1 VTLAA
6 PAILTEGLGRD
17 YGSVRALA
25 ALDLEVPPG
34 ALMGLL
40 GPSGAGKT
48 TAMLLLAT
56 LLAPSRGRAR
66 IFEHDVVRERHA
78 VRRRLGLVFQETSV
92 DGLLTVEE
100 NLRFAG
106 RLAGLS
112 GARLRTAVA
121 EAMKRA
127 GLEPRAG
134 QPARQLSGGWRR
146 LADIARATLH
156 RPALLIL
163 DEPTVGLDPEH
174 RELIWR
180 ILADERRERGTTVLF
195 STHYLAEAEPADRV
209 VLLSHGGAVAND
221 TPRALRHAVG
231 AEVAEIEGP
240 GAERLVRALKG
251 LGTVR
256 TVLRTERGYRVGV
269 AKEREA
275 VVDLAARAPGIER
288 LALRP
293 ATLEDAYFA
302 RTRSADT

>member
-1 VTLAA
+1 VSADA
-6 PAILTEGLGRD
+6 PAILTDGLGRD
-17 YGSVRALA
+17 YDGVRALD
-25 ALDLEVPPG
+25 ALSLDVPSG
-34 ALMGLL
+34 ALVGLL
-40 GPSGAGKT
+40 GPNGAGKT

-56 LLAPSRGRAR
+56 LLAPTRGGAR
-66 IFEHDVVRERHA
+66 IFGHDVGRERRA

-106 RLAGLS
+106 RLAGL
-112 GARLRTAVA
+112 GGRELRAGVSA
-121 EAMKRA
+121 AIDRA
-127 GLEPRAG
+127 GLGPRAG

-156 RPALLIL
+156 RPDLLIL

-180 ILADERRERGTTVLF
+180 ILAAERREHGTTVLF

-209 VLLSHGGAVAND
+209 VLLSRGRAVADD
-221 TPRALRHAVG
+221 TPDALRAAVG

-240 GAERLVRALKG
+240 GAERLVRALRG
-251 LGTVR
+251 LGATA
-256 TVLRTERGYRVGV
+256 TVLRTERGYRVGIRGP
-269 AKEREA
+269 REP
-275 VVDLAARAPGIER
+275 VVELAGSAPGIER

-293 ATLEDAYFA
+293 ATLEDAYFVH
-302 RTRSADT
+302 TREGAA